1 MKRRLLVGFVLL
13 DLVVLG
19 LILWFFLRPQP
30 PAKLAPPTPTPAPQI
45 QKSAASITLAD
56 LGSKAASPEQKI
68 RRVYDLLRNYV
79 GVMQTRGGPPLSTNA
94 EFTRAFTGKNPLGV
108 VFLSP
113 DNPAI
118 NAHGELVDA
127 WDTPYF
133 FHLLAAD
140 SVEVVSAGPDRIPFN
155 RDDLIFPRS
164 GNRNSLAP
172 HPGRQGRAPF

>member
-1 MKRRLLVGFVLL
+1 MMKRRLFVGFVLL
-13 DLVVLG
+13 DLVILG
-19 LILWFFLRPQP
+19 LLLWFFLRPQP
-30 PAKLAPPTPTPAPQI
+30 PAKLPAPPPPPPAPQA
-45 QKSAASITLAD
+45 QKSSAPVTLARLAD
-56 LGSKAASPEQKI
+56 QAASPEQKI
-68 RRVYDLLRNYV
+68 QRVYGLLRDYM
-79 GVMQTRGGPPLSTNA
+79 GVMKTRGGPPLSTNA

-108 VFLSP
+108 VFLAP

-155 RDDLIFPRS
+155 ADDLIFARS
-164 GNRNSLAP
+164 KNPNSLDP
-172 HPGRQGRAPF
+172 HPQSGPN